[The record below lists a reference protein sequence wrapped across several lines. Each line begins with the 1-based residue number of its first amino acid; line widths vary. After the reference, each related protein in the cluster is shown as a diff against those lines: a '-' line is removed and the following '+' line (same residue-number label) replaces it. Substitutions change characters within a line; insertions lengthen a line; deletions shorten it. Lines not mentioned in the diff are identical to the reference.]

1 MIGINTKYV
10 IFKKLKRFRDL
21 TDAKNI
27 YFVLE

>member
-21 TDAKNI
+21 TDAKK
-27 YFVLE
+27 YLFWRE